1 MAKIGLKYPA
11 YATLETTP
19 KRGVIGKAVTANV
32 SITVRDVK
40 LYGDDA
46 VAETD
51 RSFQSGTVDLTVT
64 ELSDVVQA
72 ALLGHAYDALTGEMV
87 AKASDISPYV
97 KFGFYGR
104 KRVDGVDKF
113 RTVVLHKV
121 QFGEPNDENET
132 KGETLTFGTHT
143 IQGTIMIDDASA
155 WKTEKTVDTEALAIS
170 FINTELSI
178 V

>member
-19 KRGVIGKAVTANV
+19 KKGVIGKAVTANV
-32 SITVRDVK
+32 SITVSDVK
-40 LYGDDA
+40 LFGDDA

-51 RSFQSGTVDLTVT
+51 RSFQSGTVDLTIT

-72 ALLGHAYDALTGEMV
+72 ALLGHAYDALTKEMV
-87 AKASDISPYV
+87 AKATDIPPYA
-97 KFGFYGR
+97 KFGFYAR

-113 RTVVLHKV
+113 RAVVLHKV
-121 QFGEPNDENET
+121 QFGEPNDENAT
-132 KGETLTFGTHT
+132 KGETLSFGTHT
-143 IQGTIMIDDASA
+143 IQGTIMVDDESA
-155 WKTEKTVDTEALAIS
+155 WKTEKTVDTEALAIA
-170 FINTELSI
+170 FINTELGI